1 MRAHV
6 EVRVLGG
13 RVETPKSERRV
24 LLLLHR
30 QRVFWLMV
38 MLLRGHIHTVVLLLL
53 LGLRRGRMR
62 AVVKVGGKLSLDA
75 LLHAVEL
82 GGLGRKGAQKRR
94 RR

>member
-1 MRAHV
+1 MRAHI
-6 EVRVLGG
+6 EVRVFGG
-13 RVETPKSERRV
+13 RVQSPKRERRV
-24 LLLLHR
+24 LLLRR
-30 QRVFWLMV
+30 QRVIRPPM
-38 MLLRGHIHTVVLLLL
+38 MLLRGHIHTDVLLLL